1 MIRADA
7 TVFSKANLILREF
20 SYYTPVEV
28 YFVNDTHIFS
38 DPSSYVDL
46 GLQNFYYKIG

>member
-1 MIRADA
+1 MRAEA
-7 TVFSKANLILREF
+7 TTVSKMANLIREF
-20 SYYTPVEV
+20 HYEIETPVEV

-46 GLQNFYYKIG
+46 GL